1 MSNNIQKAAEYVE
14 KRLFISEKAIF
25 GIFEYLSKNATDES
39 ISVMLKNYGDS
50 ILKLQDEFKL
60 EIDKMNKETD
70 KALAAANEMLDSLTN
85 REVNED
91 VEKKK
96 KSSGAYNWFWG

>member
-1 MSNNIQKAAEYVE
+1 
-14 KRLFISEKAIF
+14 
-25 GIFEYLSKNATDES
+25 
-39 ISVMLKNYGDS
+39 
-50 ILKLQDEFKL
+50 
-60 EIDKMNKETD
+60 MNKETD